1 MKIRQARKIFRRA
14 MWGRKANGYFSRI
27 KVQTYTKAL
36 DCRYQIAR
44 RAIRANRKR
53 RKEVGE

>member
-1 MKIRQARKIFRRA
+1 MKTRQARKIFRRA
-14 MWGRKANGYFSRI
+14 MWGRKAEDYFYRI
-27 KVQTYTKAL
+27 KLQTYTKAL

-44 RAIRANRKR
+44 RAIRAERKR